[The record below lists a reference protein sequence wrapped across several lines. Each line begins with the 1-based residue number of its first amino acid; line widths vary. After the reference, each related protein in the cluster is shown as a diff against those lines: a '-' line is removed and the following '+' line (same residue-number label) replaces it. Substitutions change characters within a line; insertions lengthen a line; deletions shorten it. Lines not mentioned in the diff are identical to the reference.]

1 VEWGP
6 SDRGV
11 IGREGE
17 LAIVQALLAGVDE
30 GGRALLLEGE
40 AGIGKS
46 TVWLAAVEQAREAG
60 YQVLACRTAQTE
72 VSLPFV
78 ALGDLL
84 ESVVDDALAGL
95 PAPQRLA
102 LESALAR
109 VPPREAFGRLAVS
122 RAMLSL
128 LREWVPG
135 SRLLIAIDDVQWL
148 DAPTRAALEFALRR
162 LAGAP
167 IRVLISHRSGA
178 GPDPAVM
185 LGAMPCERVSL
196 GPLSIEELGRLI
208 AGRWPQALSRR
219 RLAELHRTTN
229 GNPYFAVEIV
239 RGLRARGVPLAP
251 DAPFPIPDDI
261 AAVLRERIAQL
272 SSMAV
277 EVLVLAAACP
287 QPTATLLAAVTGS
300 TAGVSEAVAA
310 GILEHDGERLRFA
323 HPLLASVLYG
333 DVDAASRREV
343 HGRLAAAVRHPED
356 RALHLARATEEPD
369 PTVAAELDAAAG
381 RASRRGAPATA
392 SELEQHAC
400 RLTPTDQEEQRLRRL
415 ARGAEYDL
423 AAGDTERGR
432 ALLEHLLEMRRAGPE
447 RARVALRL
455 GNVRYLT
462 DDVTGAHALFG
473 EALAHAG
480 SDDRLR
486 VEAQQALAFTAMLG
500 GEIPSALGHAH
511 AALALAR
518 RLADPRM
525 LALAECRV
533 GLNEFLSGYGFDRG
547 RFERAA
553 EAPDQLDEMPFEWL
567 PAYTHAGVAT
577 MADDLDTARSLYE
590 RLAHV
595 AAVHGDERATPTLLF
610 ATSELECRAG
620 NWARA
625 TQLAIEAVERS
636 RQVGLGTLRA
646 WALYAQAL
654 VQAHI
659 GMVDAARAAATEGLS
674 VAQAA
679 GAIAQVT
686 RIISTLGFLELSLG
700 NPAAAN
706 SHLGPLSAL
715 IATVGLAEPGVVRFM
730 PNQIEAL
737 IALGDLD
744 DATRLLTVFQQRA
757 RELDRIS
764 ARAAAARCQAM
775 LHAARSDFEAAR
787 ASAAEALAQHARLH
801 EPFELGRTLLAQGI
815 IERRAKRRA
824 AAREALT
831 KALELFDSLGAALW
845 AEKAAAELARIP
857 GRTPPSSE
865 LSESERRVA
874 YLAAE
879 GLSNK
884 EIAARLFVTV
894 RTVEAHLSK
903 TYAKLGVR
911 SRTGLAGKVG
921 VPTDV

>member
-1 VEWGP
+1 MEWGP

-11 IGREGE
+11 IGRERE
-17 LAIVQALLAGVDE
+17 LAIVQALLAGFDE
-30 GGRALLLEGE
+30 GARALLLEGE

-46 TVWLAAVEQAREAG
+46 TVWLAAVERAREAG
-60 YQVLACRTAQTE
+60 YQALVCRTAQTE

-84 ESVVDDALAGL
+84 EPVVDGALAGL

-109 VPPREAFGRLAVS
+109 VSPREAIGRLAVS

-128 LREWVPG
+128 LREWVQG

-167 IRVLISHRSGA
+167 IRVLFSRRSGA

-185 LGAMPCERVSL
+185 LGAMPFERVL
-196 GPLSIEELGRLI
+196 LEPLSIDELGRLI
-208 AGRWPQALSRR
+208 GGRWPQVLSRR

-239 RGLRARGVPLAP
+239 RALRARGVPLASDSP
-251 DAPFPIPDDI
+251 LPIPDDI

-287 QPTATLLAAVTGS
+287 QPTATLLASVTGS
-300 TAGVSEAVAA
+300 SAGVSEAVAA
-310 GILEHDGERLRFA
+310 GILEEDGDRLRFT
-323 HPLLASVLYG
+323 HPLLASVLYS
-333 DVDAASRREV
+333 DVDAASRRKV

-369 PTVAAELDAAAG
+369 PTVAAELDAAA
-381 RASRRGAPATA
+381 RQASRHGAPATA
-392 SELEQHAC
+392 SDLEQHAC
-400 RLTPTDQEEQRLRRL
+400 RLTPADEEEQRLLRL
-415 ARGAEYDL
+415 ARQAEYDL

-432 ALLEHLLEMRRAGPE
+432 ALLEHLLEVRRAGPT

-462 DDVTGAHALFG
+462 DDVTGAHGLFG
-473 EALAHAG
+473 EALVHAG

-486 VEAQQALAFTAMLG
+486 VEARQALAFTAMLG
-500 GEIPSALGHAH
+500 GEIPDALGHAR
-511 AALALAR
+511 AALALAQ

-525 LALAECRV
+525 LALAECCV
-533 GLNEFLSGYGFDRG
+533 GLNEFLSGRGFDRG

-553 EAPDQLDEMPFEWL
+553 EVTDQLDEMPFEWL

-577 MADDLDTARSLYE
+577 MADDLDAARSLYE
-590 RLAHV
+590 QLAHV

-646 WALYAQAL
+646 WALHAQAL

-659 GMVDAARAAATEGLS
+659 GMVDAARAAATEGLG
-674 VAQAA
+674 VARAA

-686 RIISTLGFLELSLG
+686 RIIATLGFLELSLG

-715 IATVGLAEPGVVRFM
+715 IASVGLAEPGVVRFM

-744 DATRLLTVFQQRA
+744 GATGLLTVFQRRA

-764 ARAAAARCQAM
+764 ARAAAARCQA
-775 LHAARSDFEAAR
+775 LLDAARADFAEAR
-787 ASAAEALAQHARLH
+787 ASAAEALAQHARLN
-801 EPFELGRTLLAQGI
+801 EPFELGRTLLVQGV

-857 GRTPPSSE
+857 GRTPAATA

-874 YLAAE
+874 CLAAE

-911 SRTGLAGKVG
+911 SRTGLAGKVE
-921 VPTDV
+921 VPADL